1 MRGTERQGSV
11 IARRLAVAIIMG
23 ALSIGIARAQEF
35 PVRPVTLIIPFPA
48 GGGTDIAVRAIAEA
62 AARHLGQSI
71 IIDNRAGAAG
81 ASGPAVM
88 AATSKPD
95 GYTISQMPIG
105 VFRVPI
111 MQKTTWDPEKD
122 FTYIINLSGYV
133 TVTFASMQSGF
144 RSWKDVVEFA
154 RKNPGKV
161 TYATSGAG
169 SSGHI
174 GMAQIATHEGIQLT
188 HVPFKGAA
196 EGNVA
201 VAGGHTML
209 GASGSSAKLLAD
221 AGKVRI
227 LNVWTENRSEIMP
240 DVPTLKEEG
249 LPYVFDSPY
258 GIAGPK
264 GMDPKVVAKLH
275 DAFKKALDDPEV
287 RKTLDKFGM
296 VPNYKGSEDYAKFV
310 AEFMASERETFV
322 AIGMARKD

>member
-1 MRGTERQGSV
+1 MIACRLLVATMAVLFIGTAS
-11 IARRLAVAIIMG
+11 
-23 ALSIGIARAQEF
+23 AQDF
-35 PVRPVTLIIPFPA
+35 PTRPVTLIVPFPA
-48 GGGTDIAVRAIAEA
+48 GGGTDVAVRAIAEA
-62 AARHLGQSI
+62 ASKHLGQPI
-71 IIDNRAGAAG
+71 IVDNKAGAAG

-88 AATSKPD
+88 AATAKPD

-105 VFRVPI
+105 VYRIPI

-122 FTYIINLSGYV
+122 FTYILNLSGYV
-133 TVTFASMQSGF
+133 TVTFASEGSGF

-161 TYATSGAG
+161 TYATAGAG

-174 GMAQIATHEGIQLT
+174 GMEQIAAREGIKLT
-188 HVPFKGAA
+188 HVPFRGAA

-221 AGKVRI
+221 AGKVRLI
-227 LNVWTENRSEIMP
+227 NVWTEERSDIMP

-249 LPYVFDSPY
+249 LPFVFDSPY

-275 DAFKKALDDPEV
+275 DAFKAALDDPEV

-296 VPNYKGSEDYAKFV
+296 VPNYKSSADYTKFV
-310 AEFMASERETFV
+310 SEFMASERKTFT
-322 AIGMARKD
+322 AIGFAHKD

>member
-1 MRGTERQGSV
+1 MT
-11 IARRLAVAIIMG
+11 AVFFIG
-23 ALSIGIARAQEF
+23 AASAQEF
-35 PVRPVTLIIPFPA
+35 PNRPVTLIVPFPA

-62 AARHLGQSI
+62 ASRHLGQPI
-71 IIDNRAGAAG
+71 IVDNKAGAAG

-88 AATSKPD
+88 AATAKPD

-105 VFRVPI
+105 VYRIPI

-133 TVTFASMQSGF
+133 TVTFASEASGF
-144 RSWKDVVEFA
+144 HSWKDVVDFA

-161 TYATSGAG
+161 TYATAGAG

-174 GMAQIATHEGIQLT
+174 GMEQIAAREGIKLT
-188 HVPFKGAA
+188 HVPFRGAA

-209 GASGSSAKLLAD
+209 GASGSSAKQLAD

-249 LPYVFDSPY
+249 LPFVFDSPY

-275 DAFKKALDDPEV
+275 NAFKQALDDPGV
-287 RKTLDKFGM
+287 LKTLDKFGM
-296 VPNYKGSEDYAKFV
+296 VPNYKNSADYTMFV
-310 AEFMASERETFV
+310 SEFMASERKTFI
-322 AIGMARKD
+322 AIGLAAKD